1 MRHDEQRGVALV
13 ITLVALALLS
23 AIGVGLVLATST
35 DVLIAANAGAAGE
48 ALYAADALFD
58 RTLAELRTVA
68 DLTPVLN
75 GSLSSAFVDGAPSGQ
90 RTLADG
96 SILSLDSILNLAK
109 CQKPSSCTETE
120 MNASLR
126 NRPWGVRNPRWRL
139 FAYGAL
145 RPPAGSTG
153 SDLPVY
159 VVSMVAD
166 DPRETDGDP
175 WRDGGPTGSVVNPGA
190 GIALVRA
197 EAFGRRNAHRIV
209 QGLVIR
215 RDRAAFARW
224 DVLDPDTRGPAPPDF
239 PVLQVLAWEEIR

>member
-1 MRHDEQRGVALV
+1 MMHEQRGIALV
-13 ITLVALALLS
+13 VTLMALALLS

-58 RTLAELRTVA
+58 RTLAELRTVP
-68 DLTPVLN
+68 DLTLVLN
-75 GSLSSAFVDGAPSGQ
+75 GTVSSTFVDGAPSGQ

-96 SILSLDSILNLAK
+96 STLALDDVLNLANCHK
-109 CQKPSSCTETE
+109 SASCSETD

-126 NRPWGVRNPRWRL
+126 DRPWGALNPRWRL

-145 RPPAGSTG
+145 RAPEGSIR

-175 WRDGGPTGSVVNPGA
+175 WRDGGPAGSVVNPGA
-190 GIALVRA
+190 GIVLVRA
-197 EAFGRRNAHRIV
+197 EAFGRRNAHRTV
-209 QGLVIR
+209 QGMVIR

-224 DVLDPDTRGPAPPDF
+224 ELLDPDTRGPAPPGF